1 MKTGETMDRESTE
14 QGQHDG
20 APRSLRDRG
29 NALAP
34 GKKLAL
40 GAAILAVL
48 GLGAYLAFRA
58 PSAETDDAAIEAHV
72 IPVSARVAGH
82 VARVLVDDNR
92 QVKAGELLAE
102 LDPRDFQTQLDQ
114 AKGKVASD
122 RAEAAK
128 TAADLSRAQALFARD
143 EASKQDLE
151 HAQAAA
157 EAAKADLAQSE
168 AALRQAGLDLSYTR
182 IEAPEAGR
190 VTRKAVEPGAY
201 VSVGQSILALVPDDV
216 WVVANFKETQLT
228 RMRKGQPA
236 EIRVDAYPDER
247 LRGHV
252 DSIQDGTGARFS
264 LLPAENATGNFVK
277 VVQRVPVKIVLD
289 DKPAGGRVLA
299 PGMSV
304 EATVDLR

>member
-1 MKTGETMDRESTE
+1 MTLEENEPSARRPLGRTPNAESRRKRLA
-14 QGQHDG
+14 GG
-20 APRSLRDRG
+20 AAAAVLIG
-29 NALAP
+29 
-34 GKKLAL
+34 LAL
-40 GAAILAVL
+40 YFAL
-48 GLGAYLAFRA
+48 RP
-58 PSAETDDAAIEAHV
+58 PSASTDDAAIEAHV
-72 IPVSARVAGH
+72 IPVSAKVAGH

-92 QVKAGELLAE
+92 RVKAGELLAE
-102 LDPRDFQTQLDQ
+102 LDSRDFQTRLDQ
-114 AKGKVASD
+114 AEGKVASD

-128 TAADLSRAQALFARD
+128 TGADLKRAQALFARD

-157 EAAKADLAQSE
+157 DAGKADLSQSE
-168 AALRQAGLDLSYTR
+168 AALRQAELDFSYTR

-190 VTRKAVEPGAY
+190 VTRKAIEPGAY
-201 VSVGQSILALVPDDV
+201 VSIGQSVLALVPDDV

-228 RMRKGQPA
+228 RMRAGQPA

-252 DSIQDGTGARFS
+252 DSIQAGTGARFS
-264 LLPAENATGNFVK
+264 LLPAENATGNFIK

-289 DKPAGGRVLA
+289 GRPAGGRALA